1 MTKNSKGFAITIG
14 LFLSIWLLTIS
25 IKLFLH
31 QQKPIDAFFVL
42 GGSVRREIYAATLV
56 KDYPQAK
63 ILISQGSLD
72 PCIWLIFER
81 KKAKK
86 SSVWLE
92 HCANSTFTN
101 FYYGLNILR
110 SWKVNKIKLI
120 TSQTHLPRAQWMAQ
134 IILGSHGIWVETD
147 IAPEKG
153 IPGNRESG
161 LKTTLDVSRS
171 LFWAIISQFVHPSCP
186 NLRRLTD
193 VDMNY
198 WQKQGFKC
206 EHQAKLD

>member
-1 MTKNSKGFAITIG
+1 MTKNSKRLAITIG

-42 GGSVRREIYAATLV
+42 GGSIRREIYAATLV
-56 KDYPQAK
+56 KDYPQAN

-81 KKAKK
+81 EKAEKEQ
-86 SSVWLE
+86 VWLE
-92 HCANSTFTN
+92 HCAKNTFTN
-101 FYYGLNILR
+101 FYYGLGILR
-110 SWKVNKIKLI
+110 SWQVQKIKLI
-120 TSQTHLPRAQWMAQ
+120 TSQTHLPRAQWMAK

-153 IPGNRESG
+153 VPGNQESR
-161 LKTTLDVSRS
+161 LKTTLDISRS
-171 LFWAIISQFVHPSCP
+171 FLWAIISQFLRPSCP
-186 NLRRLTD
+186 NLVKLTD
-193 VDMNY
+193 VDMDG
-198 WQKQGFKC
+198 WQRQGFKC
-206 EHQAKLD
+206 EHQGNLD